1 MLITKLLLGE
11 TKNIVRQ
18 VDKYNKTM
26 FVNKYSEKLR
36 LAEERAISNESQVK
50 MEEFSGSDL
59 ARPRQLNFG

>member
-59 ARPRQLNFG
+59 ASPRQLNFG